1 MNNMKK
7 HITLIQILLLS
18 IFTPVPTSYGQGVI
32 SPYTKARISEINNT
46 ILTSD
51 TISLRFSRSEEKLN
65 CYILVEG
72 ETTIENLETEGIEIN
87 SITGNI
93 VTASVPVSKI
103 EEAVNIPGVKRIES
117 GAPVTLSLDMARTET
132 GADAV
137 QAGTGIDMGYDGSG
151 VIIGLVDTG
160 LEYDHINFYDNDG
173 NLRIKRIWQQN
184 DNTGTPPDGFSYGS
198 EYTTQNEIEAV
209 KYDTPTGTHATHV
222 AGIATGGYRGS
233 EYYGIA
239 PNADIVYVEFSNNQT
254 SVTDAIKYIY
264 SYAESVGK
272 PAVINL
278 SISSFVGARDGSSF
292 FDRVA
297 DELQGSGN
305 LMVGAASNYGS
316 RKMHMSGVFLSPT
329 DTVKSFM
336 NGNYTLSN
344 SDYIEAYGDE
354 NTYLNVKVSLY
365 DLASNIEIKASP
377 VMTTARYSEY
387 KLTLT
392 EGITGDIY
400 IYTETE
406 YFSSRPHVFIEKKI
420 STKNSGYALAVKF
433 SGATGKS
440 VHAWDYLENFSSNDK
455 AGWSDGDNNYT
466 VSEIGGTGKKIIT
479 VGAYCTKLFS
489 QVTLGDISP
498 TSSHGPTLDGRV
510 KPEITAPGNVV
521 VSSYSDSPN
530 IVNSSYY
537 APYLNVGG
545 TATVNGRTYY
555 YGAMAGTSMSA
566 PIVTGALALWLQAR
580 PELTPEEAREI
591 IAETAR
597 EDEYTGNTDI
607 PGNIWGYGKI
617 DILGGIKECLK
628 LNSTENIESEN
639 TENIKLYYSKQGEN
653 LNILYLNESDKTVV
667 TVYNISGQIVMKTQY
682 GRATAGEIHSES
694 LSYLPDGTYVVK
706 CNTKTQQY
714 RIKII
719 K

>member
-1 MNNMKK
+1 MKK

-18 IFTPVPTSYGQGVI
+18 IFTHVPASYGQGVI
-32 SPYTKARISEINNT
+32 SPYTKARISEINDT
-46 ILTSD
+46 VLTGD
-51 TISLRFSRSEEKLN
+51 TLSLKSSRSEEKLN
-65 CYILVEG
+65 CYILVEE
-72 ETTIENLETEGIEIN
+72 ETVIENLAAEGIEIN

-103 EEAVNIPGVKRIES
+103 EDAVNIPGVKRIES
-117 GAPVTLSLDMARTET
+117 GAPVSLSLDVARAET

-151 VIIGLVDTG
+151 VIIGLVDSG

-184 DNTGTPPDGFSYGS
+184 DDTGTPPDGFSYGS
-198 EYTTQNEIEAV
+198 EYTTQNEIEAL

-222 AGIATGGYRGS
+222 AGIAAGGYRGS
-233 EYYGIA
+233 DFYGIA
-239 PNADIVYVEFSNNQT
+239 PNADIVFVEFSDNQT
-254 SVTDAIKYIY
+254 SITDAISYIY

-316 RKMHMSGVFLSPT
+316 RKMHMSGVFSSSV

-344 SDYIEAYGDE
+344 SDYIEAYGDK
-354 NTYLNVKVSLY
+354 NSYLNVKVSLY
-365 DLASNIEIKASP
+365 DLASNTEIKTSP
-377 VMTTARYSEY
+377 VVTTARYSEY
-387 KLTLT
+387 RLTLT
-392 EGITGDIY
+392 EGIIGEID

-406 YFSSRPHVFIEKKI
+406 YLSSRPHVFIEKKI
-420 STKNSGYALAVKF
+420 SNRNSGYALAIKF

-440 VHAWDYLENFSSNDK
+440 VHAWDYLEDFSSNNI
-455 AGWSDGDNNYT
+455 AGWSDGDNACT
-466 VSEIGGTGKKIIT
+466 VSEIGGTGKRIIT
-479 VGAYCTKLFS
+479 AGAYCTKLFN

-498 TSSHGPTLDGRV
+498 TSSHGPTLDGRM
-510 KPEITAPGNVV
+510 KPEITAPGNAVI
-521 VSSYSDSPN
+521 SSYSDSPN

-537 APYLNVGG
+537 APYLNAGG
-545 TATVNGRTYY
+545 TTTVNGRTYY

-566 PIVTGALALWLQAR
+566 PVVTGALALWLQAR

-597 EDEYTGNTDI
+597 EDEYTGNSDI

-639 TENIKLYYSKQGEN
+639 TESIKLYYSKQGEN
-653 LNILYLNESDKTVV
+653 LNILFLNGSDETAV
-667 TVYNISGQIVMKTQY
+667 TVYNISGQAVMEKRY
-682 GRATAGEIHSES
+682 GQTAAGEIQSES
-694 LSYLPDGTYVVK
+694 LSCLPDGTYVVR
-706 CNTKTQQY
+706 CNTKTRQY

>member
-1 MNNMKK
+1 MKK

-18 IFTPVPTSYGQGVI
+18 IFTHVPASYGQGVI
-32 SPYTKARISEINNT
+32 SPYTKARISEINDT
-46 ILTSD
+46 VLTGD
-51 TISLRFSRSEEKLN
+51 TLSLKSSRSEEKLN
-65 CYILVEG
+65 CYILVEE
-72 ETTIENLETEGIEIN
+72 ETAIENLAAEGIEIN

-103 EEAVNIPGVKRIES
+103 EDAVNIPGVKRIES
-117 GAPVTLSLDMARTET
+117 GAPVSLSLDVARAET

-151 VIIGLVDTG
+151 VIIGLVDSG

-184 DNTGTPPDGFSYGS
+184 DDTGTPPDGFSYGS
-198 EYTTQNEIEAV
+198 EYTTQNEIEAL

-222 AGIATGGYRGS
+222 AGIAAGGYRGS
-233 EYYGIA
+233 DFYGIA
-239 PNADIVYVEFSNNQT
+239 PNADIVFVEFSDNQT
-254 SVTDAIKYIY
+254 SITDAISYIY

-316 RKMHMSGVFLSPT
+316 RKMHMSGVFSSSV

-344 SDYIEAYGDE
+344 SDYIEAYGDK
-354 NTYLNVKVSLY
+354 NSYLNVKVSLY
-365 DLASNIEIKASP
+365 DLASNTEIKTSP
-377 VMTTARYSEY
+377 VVTTARYSEY
-387 KLTLT
+387 RLTLT
-392 EGITGDIY
+392 EGIIGEID

-406 YFSSRPHVFIEKKI
+406 YLSSRPHVFIEKKI
-420 STKNSGYALAVKF
+420 SNRNSGYALAIKF

-440 VHAWDYLENFSSNDK
+440 VHAWDYLEDFSSNNI
-455 AGWSDGDNNYT
+455 AGWSDGDNACT
-466 VSEIGGTGKKIIT
+466 VSEIGGTGKRIIT
-479 VGAYCTKLFS
+479 AGAYCTKLFN

-498 TSSHGPTLDGRV
+498 TSSHGPTLDGRM
-510 KPEITAPGNVV
+510 KPEITAPGNAVI
-521 VSSYSDSPN
+521 SSYSDSPN

-537 APYLNVGG
+537 APYLNAGG
-545 TATVNGRTYY
+545 TTTVNGRTYY

-566 PIVTGALALWLQAR
+566 PVVTGALALWLQAR

-597 EDEYTGNTDI
+597 EDEYTGNSDI

-639 TENIKLYYSKQGEN
+639 TESIKLYYSKQGEN
-653 LNILYLNESDKTVV
+653 LNILFLNGSDETAV
-667 TVYNISGQIVMKTQY
+667 TVYNISGQAVMEKRY
-682 GRATAGEIHSES
+682 GQTAAGEIQSES
-694 LSYLPDGTYVVK
+694 LSCLPDGTYVVR
-706 CNTKTQQY
+706 CNTKTRQY